1 MSDIVLGTAGHIDHG
16 KTSLIKALTGIETD
30 RLKEEKLRGITIE
43 LGYAFLKNSN
53 SELIG
58 IVDVPGHEKFIKNM
72 VAGVTGIDSV
82 MLIVA
87 ADEGVMPQT
96 VEHIEIC
103 SLLGINHGFVVV
115 TKTDTVD
122 LDMIELVKE
131 DIGDFKK
138 KTFLENSPVFFVSSK
153 TGEGIQELKNFIL
166 NLPEL
171 FEKKTDNSYFILPID
186 RVFTKKGFGTVV
198 TGTTVSGEISV
209 SSDIMVLPQK
219 LKGKIR
225 NIQVH
230 GESVNKVES
239 GHRTAI
245 NIQGISKED
254 IKRGN
259 ILTEP
264 DIFEASNL
272 CDGYLSYLFS
282 AKKTLKNRVQVKF
295 YSGTVSVP
303 AKVIILDKKELNP
316 GENAFVQFVF
326 DRETFNIHREKFII
340 RSFDDKRTLGGR
352 IVLDGSPEKKRRFN
366 DENLSYLKG
375 LMQNNIEDKINTLC
389 EFYGKYG
396 LSVDF
401 LSNKLNIKSHVLKE
415 KIINL
420 NFIIFDKR
428 NFLFITEENLY
439 ALVIKTEKLINDFH
453 KKNPTQQGIP
463 LEELRLKIYRKLD
476 FNLFET
482 ILERLKKNKKIK
494 LSNGI
499 ISSENFQIIL
509 DSNSETQKELVFN
522 LLEKH
527 KFTPPFLN
535 QISKTLNI
543 DEKELLN
550 LINILIIENKIIKI
564 KQDMYIEKKCYEKLK
579 SDLIDFLKKHNEISI
594 QDFKKIANASR
605 KYLIPLLEHFDS
617 VKLTYRKGDKRAL
630 RN

>member
-340 RSFDDKRTLGGR
+340 RSFDDKRTLGGG